1 VTTFRETTR
10 ALTRL
15 AIPITAV
22 QVGMMAMGVVDT
34 AMVGRVGAADLAAVA
49 LGTLYFF
56 TVSIFGMGILMA
68 LDPVISQGVGARDDA
83 AVALGVQRGLVLAVV
98 LGGIASLLLV
108 PAAPLLALL
117 DQPADVI
124 PIAGAY
130 ALALAPGTLP
140 FFVFAVFRQSLQA
153 LHLTRPLVVT
163 MTLANVVNVFLNW
176 VLIFGNLGAPHLGA
190 VGAGIATS
198 VTRWL
203 LAAGLLV
210 IAWRPLRPLI
220 LPVRADVWRRGPLLR
235 LLRVGAPIGMH
246 HELEFGAFGVT
257 ALLMGTLGTVQMAS
271 HQIALNIASL
281 TFMVP
286 LGVGAAAA
294 VQVGQAVGRGDPADA
309 RRAALA
315 SLLLGVTFMVMSAVV
330 MLLIPD
336 TLASVYTELPAVRA
350 LAATLIPIAGAFQ
363 VFDGTQVVSAGALR
377 GLGDTRVP
385 MLIGL
390 VGFWLVGLP
399 VSVALGFGAG
409 LGPIGLWWGLVAGLA
424 AVGILLLFRMRSR
437 FRGHL
442 KRLVIDHAP
451 IATP

>member
-1 VTTFRETTR
+1 
-10 ALTRL
+10 
-15 AIPITAV
+15 
-22 QVGMMAMGVVDT
+22 MMAMGVVDT
-34 AMVGRVGAADLAAVA
+34 AMVGRVGAAELAAVA
-49 LGTLYFF
+49 LGSLYFF
-56 TVSIFGMGILMA
+56 TVSIFGIGMLMA
-68 LDPVISQGVGARDDA
+68 LDPVIAQGVGAGDD
-83 AVALGVQRGLVLAVV
+83 VTVSLGVQRGLVLAVV
-98 LGGIASLLLV
+98 LGAIASLLLV

-117 DQPADVI
+117 GQPADVV

-130 ALALAPGTLP
+130 ARALAPGALP
-140 FFVFAVFRQSLQA
+140 FFIFAVFRQSLQA
-153 LHLTRPLVVT
+153 LHRTRPLVVT
-163 MTLANVVNVFLNW
+163 MTLANLVNVFLNW
-176 VLIFGNLGAPHLGA
+176 VLIFGNLGAPPLGA

-203 LAAGLLV
+203 LAVGLLA

-220 LPVRADVWRRGPLLR
+220 LPVRPDIWRRGPLLR

-271 HQIALNIASL
+271 HQIALNLASL

-294 VQVGQAVGRGDPADA
+294 VQVGQAVGRGDSADA

-315 SLLLGVTFMVMSAVV
+315 SLLLGVTFMMMSAVV
-330 MLLIPD
+330 MLLMPE

-363 VFDGTQVVSAGALR
+363 IFDGTQVVSAGALR

-385 MLIGL
+385 MMIGL

-442 KRLVIDHAP
+442 TRLVIDHAP
-451 IATP
+451 ISTS

>member
-15 AIPITAV
+15 AIPIAAV

-34 AMVGRVGAADLAAVA
+34 AMVGRVGAAELAAVA
-49 LGTLYFF
+49 LGSLYFF
-56 TVSIFGMGILMA
+56 TVSIFGMGMLMA
-68 LDPVISQGVGARDDA
+68 LDPVIAQGVGARDDA

-98 LGGIASLLLV
+98 MGGIASLLLV

-117 DQPADVI
+117 GQPPDVV

-130 ALALAPGTLP
+130 ARALIPGTLP

-176 VLIFGNLGAPHLGA
+176 LLIFGNLGAPTLGA
-190 VGAGIATS
+190 VGAGVATS

-220 LPVRADVWRRGPLLR
+220 LPVRPNIWQRGPLLR

-286 LGVGAAAA
+286 LGIGAAAA

-315 SLLLGVTFMVMSAVV
+315 SLLLGVTFMMMSAVV

-336 TLASVYTELPAVRA
+336 TLASVYTELPDVRA

-363 VFDGTQVVSAGALR
+363 IFDGTQVVSAGALR

-437 FRGHL
+437 FRGDL

-451 IATP
+451 ITTS